1 MNKKTHN
8 NLPQRFLGKSAKLIL
23 RSAVVGI
30 VSILAFALFLPSVY
44 ALTLIPPSLEL
55 GLTPNQSSQ
64 VAIKL
69 FNEEAKAV
77 ELYTE
82 ARNFDARG
90 ETGQPEFDFNS
101 DSFGLSSWMQME
113 SGPIVL
119 GAGER
124 YEVPVTITPPLGAD
138 PGGHYAAV
146 FFSTSPPEDG
156 QVRISS
162 KVGTL
167 VLATVEGDIQENGE
181 IAQFIL
187 KDGQKVLTR
196 LPVEFITRFQNTGNI
211 HLKPTG
217 TITVSNLFGKMVT
230 ELDFN
235 TAQGATL
242 PSTTRKYETI
252 WEQSAVNDSDGN
264 FWKKFWQEYTN
275 EKNNFAIGK
284 YTASQEIIAG
294 EDGAIRDTAEVSFWI
309 IPWRLLLVWFI
320 IAIVVVFVLIILI
333 KKYNTWVVSKHAKT
347 DKK

>member
-1 MNKKTHN
+1 M
-8 NLPQRFLGKSAKLIL
+8 
-23 RSAVVGI
+23 RSAIVGV
-30 VSILAFALFLPSVY
+30 VSILAFILFLPSVD

-82 ARNFDARG
+82 ARNFDAHG

-101 DSFGLSSWMQME
+101 DSFGLSSWIQME

-124 YEVPVTITPPLGAD
+124 YEVPVTITPPTGAD

-167 VLATVEGDIQENGE
+167 VLATVAGDILENGE

-187 KDGQKVLTR
+187 KDSQTVLTR

-217 TITVSNLFGKMVT
+217 KITVTNLFGKTVT

-242 PSTTRKYETI
+242 PSTTRRYETI
-252 WEQSAVNDSDGN
+252 WEQAAVNNSDGN
-264 FWKKFWQEYTN
+264 FWKKFWQEYAN

-284 YTASQEIIAG
+284 YTATQDIIAG
-294 EDGAIRDTAEVSFWI
+294 DKGAIQDTAETSFWI
-309 IPWRLLLVWFI
+309 IPWRLLLVWLI
-320 IAIVVVFVLIILI
+320 IAIIAVVVLIMLI
-333 KKYNTWVVSKHAKT
+333 KKYNKWVVSRHANT